1 MKITIF
7 FLLLVAL
14 GLHHS
19 SGAEDID
26 IHTAA
31 KAGDVTKVKALL
43 TTQPELVNAKD
54 ATGATPLHWVGNPA
68 VAELLLTHKADVN
81 AKDNQGLTPLQ
92 WAARERSPVAKW
104 LRQHGEP
111 ATSSP
116 DGKTESH

>member
-1 MKITIF
+1 MTPLHSAATMGVVDGAE
-7 FLLLVAL
+7 LLLAN
-14 GLHHS
+14 H
-19 SGAEDID
+19 AD
-26 IHTAA
+26 
-31 KAGDVTKVKALL
+31 
-43 TTQPELVNAKD
+43 VNARD
-54 ATGATPLHWVGNPA
+54 LRGATPLHCAANPA
-68 VAELLLTHKADVN
+68 VAELLLAHKADVN